1 MKVTISVGG
10 IWDAFALAEQLEKR
24 GYLDRI
30 ITSYPRFRLKGKNV
44 SKERVQSL
52 WPLEALSRIL
62 SGLSFYLKGIVGYY
76 KPAIFDALVQR
87 RINRCDIFVGYAGM
101 ALSSMRRA
109 RANGAATVLFRNST
123 HIKFQQEILAEEFC
137 NYGIKTAPMNAML
150 AEKELREY
158 EESDYIRV
166 PSEFARR
173 TFLER
178 GFNASKMLMIPHGL
192 DLENF
197 QPVPKSD
204 TTFRILFVAGISLRK
219 GVQYLLEAVKQL
231 RVPNSEVVLIGGVSD
246 EIGPIL
252 KRYEG
257 LFKYE
262 GIVSRQN
269 LYRYYSQGSVYVLPS
284 LEEGMALTV
293 LEAMACS
300 IPVIVSDH
308 TGVES
313 VVVDGRE
320 GFITPIRDV
329 ERLKEKL
336 LYFYEN
342 GEDRAAMGWAARER
356 VKSFTWDWYG
366 EQIDR
371 IFREIVARKVSL
383 NGV

>member
-10 IWDAFALAEQLEKR
+10 IWDAFALAEQLERR

-52 WPLEALSRIL
+52 WPLEAFSRIL
-62 SGLSFYLKGIVGYY
+62 SGLPFNLKGFVGFY
-76 KPAIFDALVQR
+76 KPAIFDALVQG

-109 RANGAATVLFRNST
+109 KVSGAATILFRNST
-123 HIKFQQEILAEEFC
+123 HIEFQHEILTEEFTR
-137 NYGIKTAPMNAML
+137 YGIKAAPINRML
-150 AEKELREY
+150 IQKELQEY
-158 EESDYIRV
+158 EEADYIRV

-178 GFNASKMLMIPHGL
+178 GFDARKILMIPHGV

-204 TTFRILFVAGISLRK
+204 GVFRILFVAGISLRK

-231 RVPNSEVVLIGGVSD
+231 RLPNSEVVLLGGMSD
-246 EIGPIL
+246 EIRLIL

-257 LFKYE
+257 LFRYE

-293 LEAMACS
+293 LEAMACGV
-300 IPVIVSDH
+300 PVIVSHH

-313 VVVDGRE
+313 VVRDGRE
-320 GFITPIRDV
+320 GFIVPIRDV
-329 ERLKEKL
+329 EHLKEKL
-336 LYFYEN
+336 LYLHEN
-342 GEDRAAMGWAARER
+342 EASRAEMGRLARER
-356 VKSFTWDWYG
+356 VRSFTWDCYG
-366 EQIDR
+366 NQVVR
-371 IFREIVARKVSL
+371 TFRELLDR
-383 NGV
+383 G